1 MSIRSITFD
10 FLGRILG
17 EDGAPTESKVFELEQ
32 RCIWMEFARSVLES
46 YVVAALQLSPVRIYT
61 DAKAAE
67 SLNHDAWLWNVSP
80 NPNQSRAEFI
90 SALVHE
96 SLRHDKGALVVPV
109 KRGTRTHIYLAD
121 SFTVD
126 KRPGREHR
134 YTDITIEGSTEVAR
148 RSGYTAGEK
157 LSFIVTLVNTGTVA
171 LTDLTLTDDLA
182 AYTLDTQTLTPLSY
196 VPDSL
201 LYYQNGVAQSA
212 PTVTAGPP
220 LIVSGLTVP
229 AEGSVT
235 IVYQA
240 QVNALAPLA
249 VGSELTNTATVTGG
263 TLSAPLTASATVT
276 AGVESALSI
285 AKAMSPETVTG
296 ASELTYTFILQ
307 NAGNAE
313 VAADAALVLTDTF
326 DPLLHQLAVSYNGTP
341 WSANVNYSYDAATGL
356 FTTLAGQLTVPAAQY
371 TQDPT
376 TGVWT
381 TTPGVSV
388 LTISG
393 TV

>member
-1 MSIRSITFD
+1 MKGVI
-10 FLGRILG
+10 FL
-17 EDGAPTESKVFELEQ
+17 P
-32 RCIWMEFARSVLES
+32 
-46 YVVAALQLSPVRIYT
+46 
-61 DAKAAE
+61 
-67 SLNHDAWLWNVSP
+67 
-80 NPNQSRAEFI
+80 
-90 SALVHE
+90 
-96 SLRHDKGALVVPV
+96 
-109 KRGTRTHIYLAD
+109 
-121 SFTVD
+121 SFTNQATLSYPGAVLRSNIVTGNLVD
-126 KRPGREHR
+126 VL
-134 YTDITIEGSTEVAR
+134 TVAKTAVG
-148 RSGYTAGEK
+148 SGYTAGEK
-157 LSFIVTLVNTGTVA
+157 LSYIVTLVNTGTVA

>member
-1 MSIRSITFD
+1 M
-10 FLGRILG
+10 
-17 EDGAPTESKVFELEQ
+17 P
-32 RCIWMEFARSVLES
+32 
-46 YVVAALQLSPVRIYT
+46 
-61 DAKAAE
+61 
-67 SLNHDAWLWNVSP
+67 
-80 NPNQSRAEFI
+80 
-90 SALVHE
+90 
-96 SLRHDKGALVVPV
+96 
-109 KRGTRTHIYLAD
+109 
-121 SFTVD
+121 SFTNQATLSYPGAVLRSNIVTGNLVD
-126 KRPGREHR
+126 VL
-134 YTDITIEGSTEVAR
+134 TVAKTAVG
-148 RSGYTAGEK
+148 SGYTAGEK
-157 LSFIVTLVNTGTVA
+157 LSYIVTLVNTGTVA

-201 LYYQNGVAQSA
+201 LYYQNGVLQSA

-220 LIVSGLTVP
+220 MTVTGLTVP

-235 IVYQA
+235 VVYQA

-249 VGSELTNTATVTGG
+249 VGSVLTNTATVTGG
-263 TLSAPLTASATVT
+263 TLAAPLTASATVT
-276 AGVESALSI
+276 AGAESALSI

-313 VAADAALVLTDTF
+313 VTAEAALVLTDTF